1 VKGDDWMAKSDFE
14 ILEQYIDATNDREF
28 VESLTSVERLLYKC
42 ELRNTIQF
50 SVFLMNTRM
59 RELGDAIAEAFRK
72 VGV

>member
-1 VKGDDWMAKSDFE
+1 MAKSDFE

-28 VESLTSVERLLYKC
+28 VESLTLAERLLYKC